1 MLTPQPTAGD
11 TAWFVHD
18 RFGMFIH
25 WGLYA
30 LPARHEWLLT
40 TEKLDAAAYAAR
52 YLPRFNPTRYD
63 PRAWA
68 RTARAA
74 GMRYAIL
81 TAKHH
86 EGFCLW
92 DTAFSDYKATNTPY
106 GQDLVAPFVEAF
118 RAEGLRVGLYYSLL
132 DWSHPDFTIDNHH
145 PLRDHPDAARLNQ
158 GRSMPR
164 YAEYMRNQV
173 RELLTRF
180 DPDILWCDFS
190 YPDVSYKGLPG
201 KGRAD
206 WESDQ
211 LYAMIR
217 ELSPRIILNNRLDLP
232 AGRADVYTPEQVQP
246 TEWMRVEGEPVVW
259 EACQTFSGSWG
270 YSRDE
275 ESWKSPEQ
283 LIMMLINTVAIG
295 GNLLMN
301 VGPTALGSF
310 DPRARDALA
319 VYRDWMALNGE
330 AIYGCT
336 QSQFPAPQDCRL
348 TQNGA
353 KVYVHI
359 FAWPFK
365 VLYLPGLGGRVDYAR
380 FLHDGSE
387 VPLTSSAWELH
398 QLTVPPDTQLIHLP
412 IKRPDVIVPVIELT
426 LAGYEAAP
434 VDADGNESTLDLP
447 ALPKI

>member
-1 MLTPQPTAGD
+1 MLTPLPTPGD

-30 LPARHEWLLT
+30 LPARHEWVLSV
-40 TEKLDAAAYAAR
+40 EKIDPKAYAER
-52 YLPRFNPTRYD
+52 YLPRFNPTQYD

-68 RTARAA
+68 RAAREA
-74 GMRYAIL
+74 GMKYVVL

-92 DTAFSDYKATNTPY
+92 DSAYTDYKATNTPC
-106 GQDLVAPFVEAF
+106 GKDLLTPFVEAF
-118 RAEGLRVGLYYSLL
+118 RAEGLKVGLYYSLL
-132 DWSHPDFTIDNHH
+132 DWSHPDFTIDIYH
-145 PLRDHPDAARLNQ
+145 PLRDHPQVARLNE
-158 GRSMPR
+158 GRSMTR

-173 RELLTRF
+173 RELLTQYQ
-180 DPDILWCDFS
+180 PDILWCDFS
-190 YPDVSYKGLPG
+190 YPDASYNGLPG
-201 KGRAD
+201 KGRVD
-206 WESDQ
+206 WESER
-211 LYAMIR
+211 LYALIR
-217 ELSPRIILNNRLDLP
+217 KLSPKIMLNNRMDLSNV
-232 AGRADVYTPEQVQP
+232 RADVYTPEQVQP
-246 TEWMRVEGEPVVW
+246 TEWVRVDGEPAVW

-270 YSRDE
+270 YHRDE

-283 LIMMLINTVAIG
+283 LIMMLINTVSIG

-301 VGPTALGSF
+301 VGPTPLGTF
-310 DPRARDALA
+310 DPRALKALG
-319 VYRDWMALNGE
+319 VYRDWMERHHE

-348 TQNGA
+348 TQKGN

-365 VLYLPGLGGRVDYAR
+365 HLHLPNLGGLVEYAR

-387 VPLTSSAWELH
+387 VPITGSEWETR
-398 QLTVPPDTQLIHLP
+398 QMQIKPTTQLLFLP
-412 IKRPDVIVPVIELT
+412 VKKPDVVVPVIELT
-426 LAGYEAAP
+426 L
-434 VDADGNESTLDLP
+434 
-447 ALPKI
+447 K